1 MGIGD
6 WELGSVA
13 VLSLDLCTEFNVE
26 QLMQLFRCVAAV
38 VVAAAA
44 AVVATAARHADKP
57 ATRGVGGR
65 GRVWAK
71 KLSQYILEN
80 FV

>member
-1 MGIGD
+1 MGNGD

-44 AVVATAARHADKP
+44 VVATAARHADKA
-57 ATRGVGGR
+57 ATGGR
-65 GRVWAK
+65 GRVWLK